1 VRAARATCV
10 RLRARERNGVSGRLE
25 PPIGATPLRWFHRI
39 GVAIVLQ
46 FGWRQP
52 AGESAWVGR
61 IIETEARGR
70 KSRRQLKPALE
81 VKRCVIIG
89 PYSQKTCMKR
99 TFFGLAAMLFFIC
112 PVSVRGAGE
121 TASDAGGHGLDP
133 GVLIGVAVMLVI
145 AKIGG
150 ELFERIGQSAVLG
163 ELCAGILLGNL
174 VIFGFSGVEPL
185 KTNTTIAALAELGV
199 IILLFEVGLESDLRE
214 MIEVGWSSL
223 LVAVLGVIAPFFLGW
238 GVATYFLPEEHVL
251 GHIFIGAVLCATSVG
266 ITARVFKDLKKLATR
281 EARIILGAA
290 VIDDV
295 LGLLILAIVAGAIK
309 AAGAGGTLAIADI
322 AGIAFKSVA
331 FLVGSIVVGHFLMPR
346 MLRGAGRFE
355 SRGVLLTL
363 AISFCLV
370 LAWAAAKAGLAPIV
384 GAFAAGLIL
393 DEVHYKPTGGRTERD
408 LSDLL
413 QPVSTVLVPIFFVLM
428 GLKVD
433 LRLFTRGDI
442 LGFATVL
449 TLAAIVGKQV
459 CALGVVERGINRLA
473 VGVGMIP
480 RGEVGLIFA
489 GIGATL
495 MLPSVTG
502 VSEPVINSAVFGA
515 VVIMVIIT
523 TLITPLVLKWA
534 LGRKSRRKREG

>member
-1 VRAARATCV
+1 
-10 RLRARERNGVSGRLE
+10 
-25 PPIGATPLRWFHRI
+25 
-39 GVAIVLQ
+39 
-46 FGWRQP
+46 
-52 AGESAWVGR
+52 
-61 IIETEARGR
+61 
-70 KSRRQLKPALE
+70 
-81 VKRCVIIG
+81 
-89 PYSQKTCMKR
+89 MKR
-99 TFFGLAAMLFFIC
+99 TAFSLAASLFFV
-112 PVSVRGAGE
+112 PTTSVKAAGE
-121 TASDAGGHGLDP
+121 TGSSGHGLDP
-133 GVLIGVAVMLVI
+133 GVLIGVAVMLVV

-150 ELFERIGQSAVLG
+150 ELLERIGQSAVLG

-174 VIFGFSGVEPL
+174 VIFGFSGAEPL
-185 KTNTTIAALAELGV
+185 KTNATIAALAELGV

-223 LVAVLGVIAPFFLGW
+223 LVAVLGVIAPFILGW
-238 GVATYFLPEEHVL
+238 GVAAYFLPDEHVL

-266 ITARVFKDLKKLATR
+266 ITARVFKDLKKLGTR

-295 LGLLILAIVAGAIK
+295 LGLLILAIVAGAIR
-309 AAGAGGTLAIADI
+309 AAGAGGTLAVVDI
-322 AGIAFKSVA
+322 GVIAFKSVA
-331 FLVGSIVVGHFLMPR
+331 FLIGAIAVGHFLMPR
-346 MLRGAGRFE
+346 MLRGAGRLE
-355 SRGVLLTL
+355 TRGVLLTL

-370 LAWAAAKAGLAPIV
+370 LAWAAAEVGLAPIV

-408 LSDLL
+408 LNDLL

-433 LRLFTRGDI
+433 LRLFTRVDI
-442 LGFATVL
+442 LGFAFVL
-449 TLAAIVGKQV
+449 TLAAIVGKQI

-495 MLPSVTG
+495 MLPSATG

-523 TLITPLVLKWA
+523 TLITPLALKWA
-534 LGRKSRRKREG
+534 LGRQSSRKREG